1 MALFVGS
8 LNFRPATRVKAA
20 TCSYISLPDVDD
32 VFVTEDACCM
42 DWRTKNAVG
51 TDSLTSAPHSD
62 EEHIPDLSS
71 LNLESPRGGPHLTP
85 KSTSLELKSELTFGN
100 RALIQ
105 EYSGE
110 TGTQPV
116 AQAQS
121 VASRNAR
128 LGALPDEDDQKWSA
142 LLEPIDMW
150 LAPLKMWF

>member
-1 MALFVGS
+1 MTPQYC
-8 LNFRPATRVKAA
+8 RH
-20 TCSYISLPDVDD
+20 LP
-32 VFVTEDACCM
+32 
-42 DWRTKNAVG
+42 KIQ
-51 TDSLTSAPHSD
+51 SAPHSD
-62 EEHIPDLSS
+62 EEYIPDLSELS
-71 LNLESPRGGPHLTP
+71 LESPRGGPHLAP

-100 RALIQ
+100 RGLIQ

-116 AQAQS
+116 VRSCIVDAERVEGVFMRVQAQAQS